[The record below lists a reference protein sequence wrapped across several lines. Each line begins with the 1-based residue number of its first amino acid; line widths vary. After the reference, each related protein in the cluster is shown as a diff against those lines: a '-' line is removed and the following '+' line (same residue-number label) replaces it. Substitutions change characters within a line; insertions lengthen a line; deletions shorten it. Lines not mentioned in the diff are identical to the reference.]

1 MKVLGFTRRVVID
14 TNVLVSALLTP
25 NGPSADFIGDVLDE
39 KYEVIVTQSI
49 LEEYADVLNRPRFQ
63 LRPEMIS
70 FFLNWIINHALFI
83 EVDESD
89 YPKEEMSDPKDAP
102 FYVAARCA
110 GALLV
115 THNIRHYPVTEW
127 RTMIWELV

>member
-70 FFLNWIINHALFI
+70 FFLNWFINHALF
-83 EVDESD
+83 SA
-89 YPKEEMSDPKDAP
+89 SCGFGLRSAP
-102 FYVAARCA
+102 V
-110 GALLV
+110 GAKPRSPGSRAPRRERQK
-115 THNIRHYPVTEW
+115 TAENQGF
-127 RTMIWELV
+127 